1 MRDKSIG
8 EENLKKNLK
17 ISIFNSRGQT
27 TVELILPLVIV
38 LFMLVALAMVIPTL
52 SVIKTFA
59 LLAGVVI
66 FIASFASTEMA
77 LYVLIFSMLLSPE
90 FMVGTTQGGSLG
102 RGVTLRLDDFLLAI
116 VGFSWLAKM
125 SINKELGLFLKTPLN
140 KPIAFYVIMCMVS
153 TLFGAISDR
162 VDLKTGFFYVMKYF
176 EYMVVYFMV
185 VNNLSTK
192 DQAKR
197 YVWAMLITCV
207 IVSLI
212 SAAQIPSGERVSAPF
227 EGAVGEPNT
236 FGGYLVFMIS
246 ITMGL
251 FLQSISTRER
261 LIYSSFIFLFVLLLL
276 YTRSRS
282 SYVAAIPA
290 MLTFILLSGKKHW
303 LIPAFLLAGILMPF
317 IAPNVAKERVAYTFT
332 QGINQK
338 EAVEVA
344 GVILDTSTSARL
356 KTWAKASKDWAKH
369 PIIGYGVTGYGFIDA
384 QYMRVITE
392 AGFLGL
398 IFFFILMGTIFRE
411 TYDSFKKAKDP
422 FFKGLSM
429 GFIAGFV
436 GLLFHGLGAN
446 TFIIVRIMEPFWFM
460 AALVVMIPKLEEDV
474 EM

>member
-1 MRDKSIG
+1 MG
-8 EENLKKNLK
+8 EKNLRK
-17 ISIFNSRGQT
+17 NIKAATLNSKGQT
-27 TVELILPLVIV
+27 TIELILPLVIV
-38 LFMLVALAMVIPTL
+38 LFMLIALALVIPTL

-77 LYVLIFSMLLSPE
+77 LFVLIFSMLLSPE
-90 FMVGTTQGGSLG
+90 FMVGATAGASMG
-102 RGVTLRLDDFLLAI
+102 RGVTLRLDDFLLVI

-140 KPIAFYVIMCMVS
+140 KPIAFYVIICIVS

-162 VDLKTGFFYVMKYF
+162 VDLKTGFFFVVKYF
-176 EYMVVYFMV
+176 EYMIVYFMV
-185 VNNLSTK
+185 VNNLNTK
-192 DQAKR
+192 DQLKR
-197 YVWAMLITCV
+197 YVWAMLITCA

-212 SAAQIPSGERVSAPF
+212 RAGQIPSGERVSAPF

-251 FLQSISTRER
+251 FLHSISTRDR
-261 LIYSSFIFLFVLLLL
+261 LIYSGFIFLFTLLLL

-282 SYVAAIPA
+282 SYIAGIPA

-317 IAPNVAKERVAYTFT
+317 IAPNVARERVAYTFT

-356 KTWAKASKDWAKH
+356 KTWAKASKDWARH

-392 AGFLGL
+392 TGFLGL
-398 IFFFILMGTIFRE
+398 IFFFILMGTVFRE
-411 TYDSFKKAKDP
+411 THDSFKKAKDP
-422 FFKGLSM
+422 FHKGLSM

-474 EM
+474 EI

>member
-8 EENLKKNLK
+8 EENLKKDLK

-66 FIASFASTEMA
+66 FIASFASTEIA

-90 FMVGTTQGGSLG
+90 FMVGATQGGSLG

-140 KPIAFYVIMCMVS
+140 KPIAFYVIICMVS

-185 VNNLSTK
+185 VNNLNTK

-251 FLQSISTRER
+251 FLHSIFTRER
-261 LIYSSFIFLFVLLLL
+261 LIYAGFIFLFAILLL

-356 KTWAKASKDWAKH
+356 KTWARASKDWAKH

-411 TYDSFKKAKDP
+411 TYDSLKKAKDP